1 MENNKC
7 FLNVLCLLSLSLT
20 SLSCSSDDRI
30 DSTSI
35 QDAIA
40 VAKSGTW
47 YISNYID
54 SGENE
59 TNDYN
64 GYDFTFNDN
73 GTLTATNGSTTIDG
87 IWSVTDDSS
96 SSNDGDIDFNI
107 SFSSPPNFEELSD
120 DWEIVSISNSKI
132 DLIDISGGNG
142 ATDLLTFQKR

>member
-1 MENNKC
+1 MMKNNKY

-20 SLSCSSDDRI
+20 SLSCSSDDTI

-64 GYDFTFNDN
+64 GNDFTFSDS
-73 GTLTATNGSTTIDG
+73 GTLTATNGSTTING
-87 IWSVTDDSS
+87 IWSVTDDS

-120 DWEIVSISNSKI
+120 DWEIVAISNFKI
-132 DLIDISGGNG
+132 DLIDINGGNG
-142 ATDLLTFQKR
+142 GTDLSTFQKR

>member
-1 MENNKC
+1 MI
-7 FLNVLCLLSLSLT
+7 LSLT
-20 SLSCSSDDRI
+20 SLSCSSDDTI

-35 QDAIA
+35 QDAITI
-40 VAKSGTW
+40 AKSGTW

-87 IWSVTDDSS
+87 IWSVTVDSS